1 MSKVHIAVNQVPG
14 YYTLNLQV
22 YLNDRLDVQ
31 MGLHVVVPML
41 EQLTDE
47 IREGFNVSSV
57 YLDNFN
63 TRIKIKCMRTELR
76 KIETWLV
83 LQGYELQPLKRW
95 KNEKT

>member
-1 MSKVHIAVNQVPG
+1 M
-14 YYTLNLQV
+14 
-22 YLNDRLDVQ
+22 NDRLDVQ

-47 IREGFNVSSV
+47 IREGFDVTSV

-63 TRIKIKCMRTELR
+63 TRIRIKCVRAELR